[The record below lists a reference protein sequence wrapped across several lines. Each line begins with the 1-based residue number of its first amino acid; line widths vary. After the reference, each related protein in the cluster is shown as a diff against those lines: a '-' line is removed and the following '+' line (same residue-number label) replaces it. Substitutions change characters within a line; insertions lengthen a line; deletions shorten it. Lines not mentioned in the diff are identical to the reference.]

1 MATAIVIAAPVKTGT
16 PTVTL
21 AVDSL
26 VVGTFSIVTLVV
38 RDSSDGGTSLAAF
51 KGLAKRKPQL
61 ALAMTVLLLAQAGV
75 PMTSG
80 FVAKFAVIQAAVAVG
95 SYELAVIAMICAVIA
110 AFVYLRI
117 MVSMWISDAMTSE
130 TVEVPVFSGVAITFA
145 VAITLVIGFFP
156 SLLLDLTTS
165 LTQLASK

>member
-1 MATAIVIAAPVKTGT
+1 
-16 PTVTL
+16 
-21 AVDSL
+21 
-26 VVGTFSIVTLVV
+26 
-38 RDSSDGGTSLAAF
+38 
-51 KGLAKRKPQL
+51 
-61 ALAMTVLLLAQAGV
+61 MTVLLLAQAGV
-75 PMTSG
+75 PLTSG

-110 AFVYLRI
+110 AFIYLRI